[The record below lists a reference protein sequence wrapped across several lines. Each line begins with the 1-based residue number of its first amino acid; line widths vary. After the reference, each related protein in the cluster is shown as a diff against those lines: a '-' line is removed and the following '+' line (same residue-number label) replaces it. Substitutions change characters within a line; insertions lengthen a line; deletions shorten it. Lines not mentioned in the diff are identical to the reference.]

1 MLKSWKK
8 RALQLIFLTLLITQ
22 ISFNSV
28 LAQEVPSTNTNN
40 SSSPNIENI
49 KPIEKTGTESSTEDN
64 RKVAPSD
71 EQQVTPKAESSRA
84 NSSRPSDPYEKYYDA
99 IKKFNE
105 ELYGEKG

>member
-1 MLKSWKK
+1 MFRSWRK
-8 RALQLIFLTLLITQ
+8 RAFLLIAITLLITS

-40 SSSPNIENI
+40 SSSPNIEKI
-49 KPIEKTGTESSTEDN
+49 YPIERTRAVPSTEDN
-64 RKVAPSD
+64 RKVTPSN
-71 EQQVTPKAESSRA
+71 EGQATPKAKSSRD

>member
-1 MLKSWKK
+1 MFTSWRK
-8 RALQLIFLTLLITQ
+8 RAFQLIILTLLITQ
-22 ISFNSV
+22 INFNSV

-49 KPIEKTGTESSTEDN
+49 NPIEKTPTAPSTEDN
-64 RKVAPSD
+64 RKVAPSK
-71 EQQVTPKAESSRA
+71 EFQATPKARSSRA
-84 NSSRPSDPYEKYYDA
+84 QSSRPSDPYEKYYDA

>member
-28 LAQEVPSTNTNN
+28 LAQEVPSNNTNN

-49 KPIEKTGTESSTEDN
+49 NPIERTDTVPSTEDN
-64 RKVAPSD
+64 RKVAPSN
-71 EQQVTPKAESSRA
+71 ELQVTPKAKSSRA
-84 NSSRPSDPYEKYYDA
+84 KSSRPKDPYEKYYDA
-99 IKKFNE
+99 IQKFDE